1 MSDLTIRECRGEEV
15 EAVLELWRQ
24 SAATPSLTDN
34 AGALRRAIAESC
46 SHVLVAEI
54 DGQIIGSI
62 IGTFDGWRGNI
73 YRLAVHPTFR
83 RRAIARALLGAIR
96 DRLSCQGAERI
107 TALVEKSHHLATSFW
122 AAVGYRVD
130 ERIARY
136 VHNVERGDVTQAR
149 SEASGE
155 APKITVDAHISL
167 SAFRRG
173 DEPAL
178 VELLNDKD
186 IYDRTLRIPYPYTEA
201 SAGEWLEIAARMT
214 RELGQATH
222 WAIRDEHDRLMGG
235 VGFSEFRPG
244 QSHRAEIGY
253 WLGRPYWGRG
263 IMTTVVRKAC
273 AYAFDQWGL
282 AKIIAHVF
290 VHNGASARVLEKCG
304 FEQEGLLR
312 KHHCKDGKQVDARLF
327 GLLKLER

>member
-1 MSDLTIRECRGEEV
+1 MSDWTIRECRGEEV
-15 EAVLELWRQ
+15 DAVLQLWRK
-24 SAATPSLTDN
+24 SAATPSMTDN
-34 AGALRRAIAESC
+34 AGALRRAIAETG

-54 DGQIIGSI
+54 DGQIVGSI

-73 YRLAVHPTFR
+73 YRLAVHPSFR
-83 RRAIARALLGAIR
+83 RRGIARALLGEIHQH
-96 DRLSCQGAERI
+96 LSHQGAERI

-122 AAVGYRVD
+122 AAVGYQVD
-130 ERIARY
+130 ERIVRY
-136 VHNVERGDVTQAR
+136 VYNLEPGDVAQAT
-149 SEASGE
+149 SEASGQV
-155 APKITVDAHISL
+155 PKIIVDERIFL
-167 SAFRRG
+167 SAFRLG

-201 SAGEWLEIAARMT
+201 SAGEWLETAARMT
-214 RELGQATH
+214 RELGQTTH

-253 WLGRPYWGRG
+253 WLGKPYWGRG
-263 IMTTVVRKAC
+263 IMTMVVRKAC

-282 AKIIAHVF
+282 AKIVAHVF
-290 VHNGASARVLEKCG
+290 AHNGASARVLEKCG
-304 FEQEGLLR
+304 FEQEGFLR
-312 KHHCKDGKQVDARLF
+312 KHHCKDGKHLGARLF
-327 GLLKLER
+327 GLLRLER